1 MISSQTYSDG
11 IAERRAE
18 PYLYGR
24 SSTPQSELMQETT
37 CQEADLQR
45 PRFETIDDMLELARK
60 LVEGL
65 NTLGK
70 RKYPLDVRR
79 GVINMEREKKS
90 EMLKA
95 AAKTYFFDIKE
106 TREGKPYLI
115 ITESRLKGEGE
126 KPERSSVMVFQE
138 NIGEFAGIVSQ
149 MAQRIVPGKQV
160 APKR

>member
-1 MISSQTYSDG
+1 M
-11 IAERRAE
+11 
-18 PYLYGR
+18 PLL
-24 SSTPQSELMQETT
+24 ELMQETT
-37 CQEADLQR
+37 HPEADFHR
-45 PRFETIDDMLELARK
+45 PRFATIDDMLELARK

-65 NTLGK
+65 NMLGE

-79 GVINMEREKKS
+79 GVRNMEREKKS

-95 AAKTYFFDIKE
+95 ASKTYFFDIKE

-138 NIGEFAGIVSQ
+138 NIEEFAGIVST
-149 MAQRIVPGKQV
+149 MA
-160 APKR
+160 KRMARRVSKLLVRANGL